1 MIEKLETYGEWTYRM
16 SWLLEITA
24 ATIGFSIAIVMIING
39 FESSNAEAGFFAP
52 VINQIG
58 AAGAFV
64 MVALAELTKIP
75 LATLLFAVQ
84 GYLKRL
90 AVLIILFG
98 MAAITFETVFFGLER
113 AHTIRESQY
122 TDIVQKISIEEAKI
136 SITKLNEGDKSF
148 SVTENN
154 KRQDISKLENDLV
167 ALDKRAEQQLE
178 KMRLDGISE
187 EDKSKISSIG
197 RNIVEIDNQLKILE
211 DDWANWS
218 GAKQKNYDDF
228 VAQTL
233 KEMELIAQNGDTERA
248 IQHREK
254 KLGPVAT
261 PKNRPKWIQKEA
273 KFIREAGSLRD
284 SRQALFLE
292 KETLLDNVKITDEN
306 RKRIQKFATDIE
318 DKKKKIENRIEQ
330 LNNDLYDLG
339 DRRFAFDQEKLN
351 RAEQGLKAKQAI
363 EVLQAER
370 IKQAR
375 LDQVRRLASKFYD
388 VKPEAVT
395 EDQAGSVAL
404 VWFGSLSL
412 LAALAGPVT
421 AITAL
426 SLKNIA
432 QVRRRRLT
440 EPQRALELKFGDKFY
455 RSMRYFI
462 VHWRFSRKKTVIKEV
477 AVQQV
482 VKEYVYL
489 PLLADEPDE
498 VVDMLERELPE
509 EVRAEIKGRVVDINS
524 DDAAKNQGPDTTAKT
539 KAKTT
544 PENKNTKVKAKGKK
558 AAAKKQRAKKKDNS
572 VSRTSKAKATVKN
585 KTNKVKTKSENAPSK
600 KQRAKKKVKTQSKKA
615 TAKKKRS

>member
-24 ATIGFSIAIVMIING
+24 AIIGFSIAIVMIING
-39 FESSNAEAGFFAP
+39 FEASNAEAGFFAP

-84 GYLKRL
+84 SYFKRI
-90 AVLIILFG
+90 AVLTILLG

-113 AHTIRESQY
+113 ANTIRESQY
-122 TDIVQKISIEEAKI
+122 TDIVQKISIEESKI
-136 SITKLNEGDKSF
+136 SVIKLNAGDESF

-167 ALDKRAEQQLE
+167 NLDKRAEQQLE

-197 RNIVEIDNQLKILE
+197 RNIVEIDNQLKILKE
-211 DDWANWS
+211 NWASWS

-228 VAQTL
+228 VANTL
-233 KEMELIAQNGDTERA
+233 KEMELLAKNGNAELA

-261 PKNRPKWIQKEA
+261 PKNRLEWKQKEA
-273 KFIREAGSLRD
+273 EFTREAGNLRD
-284 SRQALFLE
+284 SRQSLFLE
-292 KETLLDNVKITDEN
+292 KETLLENVKITDEN
-306 RKRIQKFATDIE
+306 RKRIQKFEIDIE
-318 DKKKKIENRIEQ
+318 DKKKKIESRIEQ
-330 LNNDLYDLG
+330 LNNDLYGLG
-339 DRRFAFDQEKLN
+339 DRRFAFDQEKLK
-351 RAEQGLKAKQAI
+351 RAEQGLKAKQEI
-363 EVLQAER
+363 QVLQAER

-388 VKPEAVT
+388 VKPELVT
-395 EDQAGSVAL
+395 EDQAGRVAL

-440 EPQRALELKFGDKFY
+440 EPQSAVELNFSDKFY
-455 RSMRYFI
+455 RSLRYFL

-509 EVRAEIKGRVVDINS
+509 EVRAEIKGRIVDINS
-524 DDAAKNQGPDTTAKT
+524 EDAAKNKAPDATAKT
-539 KAKTT
+539 KAKAA
-544 PENKNTKVKAKGKK
+544 PVNKNTKVKAENKK
-558 AAAKKQRAKKKDNS
+558 APAKKKRAKKKESS
-572 VSRTSKAKATVKN
+572 VSLASKAKPIVKN
-585 KTNKVKTKSENAPSK
+585 KTKNMKPK
-600 KQRAKKKVKTQSKKA
+600 SKKA
-615 TAKKKRS
+615 PAKKKRS

>member
-24 ATIGFSIAIVMIING
+24 AFIGFSIAIVMIING
-39 FESSNAEAGFFAP
+39 FEASNVEAGFFAP

-84 GYLKRL
+84 SYFKRI
-90 AVLIILFG
+90 AVLTILLG

-113 AHTIRESQY
+113 ANTIRESQY

-136 SITKLNEGDKSF
+136 SVIKLNEGDESF

-154 KRQDISKLENDLV
+154 KRQDISRLENDLV
-167 ALDKRAEQQLE
+167 DLDKRAEQQLE
-178 KMRLDGISE
+178 KMRFDGISE
-187 EDKSKISSIG
+187 EDKTKISSIG
-197 RNIVEIDNQLKILE
+197 RNIVEIDNQLKTLE
-211 DDWANWS
+211 ENWASWS

-228 VAQTL
+228 VANTL
-233 KEMELIAQNGDTERA
+233 KEMELLAQNGDTELA

-261 PKNRPKWIQKEA
+261 PKNRPEWKRKEA
-273 KFIREAGSLRD
+273 EFTREAGKLRD
-284 SRQALFLE
+284 SRQSLFLE
-292 KETLLDNVKITDEN
+292 KETLLENVKITDEN
-306 RKRIQKFATDIE
+306 RKRIQKFEIDIE

-351 RAEQGLKAKQAI
+351 RAEQGLKAKQ
-363 EVLQAER
+363 ELQVLQAER

-395 EDQAGSVAL
+395 EDQAGRVAL

-440 EPQRALELKFGDKFY
+440 EPQSAVELNFSDKFY
-455 RSMRYFI
+455 RSLRYFI

-509 EVRAEIKGRVVDINS
+509 EVRAEIKGRIVDINS
-524 DDAAKNQGPDTTAKT
+524 EGAAKNKDPDATAKT
-539 KAKTT
+539 KAKAA
-544 PENKNTKVKAKGKK
+544 PVKKNTKVKAKNKK
-558 AAAKKQRAKKKDNS
+558 APAKKKHAKKKKSSVSLASKAKPIVKNKTKNLKTKSKKAPAKKQRS
-572 VSRTSKAKATVKN
+572 
-585 KTNKVKTKSENAPSK
+585 
-600 KQRAKKKVKTQSKKA
+600 
-615 TAKKKRS
+615 